1 MPTARHVTNERPS
14 PAYTNSQNRFTL
26 PIDNHLLVTTA
37 SHILA
42 WDRAGIHTIF
52 KSSKSSIVAAREA
65 KDGSGI
71 LAVADKYIVGLHDT
85 KRGQERSWGLEADND
100 EVRHLEYTADAK
112 SLFLSTNLTSDIQR
126 YSTERSRLLSPSR
139 SHASPPVALAVSP
152 TGHLMVSASD
162 NPPLVYL
169 KNLIHNSTPV
179 LIETRASQTAVS
191 VITFHP
197 ERPNIF
203 LLAFRDGTLAAFDA
217 TKIARNSHGAFSN
230 QQSVNS
236 TEIAH
241 LPKVH
246 RTTSGTSRAVSIAG
260 VAFLPGYKTRV
271 ISVGGDGRCRIVD
284 FTDGGAVLRTWH
296 AKAPVTSVS
305 VISRKVGTDARNRTV
320 GSRSSHTIGGPTSN
334 DNLIAIGR
342 ADGVVQIYD
351 SVGLLL
357 DERRLDESGHRI
369 LSVEWAKGSSPKPIS
384 DTVMARQV
392 EHLPYAEVKTAETKV
407 EQAAPNSTPKARS
420 TARARRST
428 NFEHVGL
435 PLALRK
441 PKEASGQPK
450 TGAAR
455 RFTIHPDE
463 IEEGTV
469 RHIPLLNNPNFAGA
483 GQAQYLDLFSPVKPA
498 APRAAEPEMRRL
510 ASPPRNRPKM
520 SSQTFV
526 KSPQP
531 VEAGLSSSVARQR
544 NLALFPSTSTASG
557 SETAQPSARK
567 AKQHIVGAS
576 PLASRQHIAFK
587 PRSQRRVRKSG
598 SFQLPPAATN
608 TNAGLLAE
616 LRRMGGTSQRAGG
629 VTPAPVPEKISQ
641 SQSQAIKESAFSLFR
656 RPKDHV
662 ETELD
667 AGNALNL
674 YEHMHKKQHWPED
687 STQASSLDGD
697 IWLTSESDT
706 QTTHRRRRRQRAPER
721 PPARQTSRSRIN
733 DQGTMSTVAQQPAPL
748 SLNPAPKMNAVD
760 GSTDEEMHT
769 AGTHVSPS
777 GTFSP
782 SSNDVRE
789 LFPRSSSLSPRR
801 RHRSQ
806 RKQLLRS
813 TVPQD
818 MALREV
824 TLNAALT
831 RPVKSPW
838 ARAKAKKA
846 RHGLEN
852 NNERVGVL
860 DENLQLSDGA
870 TAPHEPHCNVC
881 GPTKARVHELESE
894 VARLKGE
901 MLVLKS
907 VLRRQGVPMPACFR

>member
-1 MPTARHVTNERPS
+1 MPTARHFTKEQPS
-14 PAYTNSQNRFTL
+14 PAYISPQNRCIF
-26 PIDNHLLVTTA
+26 PVDNHLLVTTS
-37 SHILA
+37 SHIFA

-52 KSSKSSIVAAREA
+52 KSSKSGIVAAREA

-71 LAVADKYIVGLHDT
+71 LAVADKHIVVLHDT
-85 KRGQERSWGLEADND
+85 KRGQERSWGLEADDD

-112 SLFLSTNLTSDIQR
+112 SLFLSTSLTSDIQR

-162 NPPLVYL
+162 NPPVIYL
-169 KNLIHNSTPV
+169 KNLTHNSAPV
-179 LIETRASQTAVS
+179 LIESRASQTAVS

-217 TKIARNSHGAFSN
+217 TRIARNSHGAFAN
-230 QQSVNS
+230 QQSVNF

-246 RTTSGTSRAVSIAG
+246 RTTSGVSKTVSITD
-260 VAFLPGYKTRV
+260 VAFLPGYKTRG
-271 ISVGGDGRCRIVD
+271 ISVGGDGRCRLVD
-284 FTDGGAVLRTWH
+284 FADGGAVLRTWH

-305 VISRKVGTDARNRTV
+305 VISRKIGTDARTRAV
-320 GSRSSHTIGGPTSN
+320 SGRSSHTLGGPTST

-357 DERRLDESGHRI
+357 DERRFDESGHRI

-392 EHLPYAEVKTAETKV
+392 EHLPYTEAKTAEPQV
-407 EQAAPNSTPKARS
+407 EQATMNSVAKARS
-420 TARARRST
+420 TTRARRST

-435 PLALRK
+435 PPALRK
-441 PKEASGQPK
+441 PKETPRQPT
-450 TGAAR
+450 TGATR
-455 RFTIHPDE
+455 EFTVHPDE
-463 IEEGTV
+463 VEEGTV
-469 RHIPLLNNPNFAGA
+469 RHTPLPNSTKLAGA
-483 GQAQYLDLFSPVKPA
+483 GQGQYLDLFSPVKPA
-498 APRAAEPEMRRL
+498 APRAAEPEMKRV
-510 ASPPRNRPKM
+510 ASPSRTRPM
-520 SSQTFV
+520 ISSQTFV

-531 VEAGLSSSVARQR
+531 VEAGPSSSVARQR
-544 NLALFPSTSTASG
+544 NLALYPSTSTASG

-587 PRSQRRVRKSG
+587 PSSQRRLRKSG
-598 SFQLPPAATN
+598 SFQLPQAATN

-629 VTPAPVPEKISQ
+629 VTSAPVAEKIGQ
-641 SQSQAIKESAFSLFR
+641 SQSQANKESAFSLFR

-662 ETELD
+662 ETELE

-674 YEHMHKKQHWPED
+674 YEHMHKKQHWPDD

-706 QTTHRRRRRQRAPER
+706 QTTHRRRHRQRAPER
-721 PPARQTSRSRIN
+721 PPARQTSRSRVN
-733 DQGTMSTVAQQPAPL
+733 DQGTMSTIAQQPAPL
-748 SLNPAPKMNAVD
+748 PLKPAPEMNAVD

-789 LFPRSSSLSPRR
+789 LFPRSSSLSPRKR
-801 RHRSQ
+801 RSP
-806 RKQLLRS
+806 RKHAQRS

-818 MALREV
+818 KALREI
-824 TLNAALT
+824 TLNAAVA

-846 RHGLEN
+846 VFGIKN
-852 NNERVGVL
+852 IDERVNIP
-860 DENLQLSDGA
+860 DENLKHSDGA
-870 TAPHEPHCNVC
+870 TASPEPHCNVC

-894 VARLKGE
+894 VARLRGE